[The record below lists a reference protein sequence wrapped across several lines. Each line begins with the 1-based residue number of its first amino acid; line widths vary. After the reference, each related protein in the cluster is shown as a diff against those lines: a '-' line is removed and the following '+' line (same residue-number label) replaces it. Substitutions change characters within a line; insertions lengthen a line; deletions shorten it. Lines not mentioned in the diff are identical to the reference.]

1 MSMRARNALLIVFA
15 ALLTVPLLGA
25 ASANPIANST
35 SQGATVIAVGPSQ
48 MGTTI
53 VNGSFAIEP
62 RAFFAVNGT
71 PTITVFVIYNGLIV
85 NTSSVTPYAIRKFT
99 VNGHVLYLL
108 YMTAVTTSITAFN
121 TTISTTTPILATT
134 SLNQTGA
141 IQTTVPATTTTTSP
155 SSGGII
161 GAIISFFRS
170 LFGFA

>member
-1 MSMRARNALLIVFA
+1 MRADNALLIVFA
-15 ALLTVPLLGA
+15 ALLAMPLLGA
-25 ASANPIANST
+25 AGANPIVNSM
-35 SQGATVIAVGPSQ
+35 SQGATVITVGPSQ

-99 VNGHVLYLL
+99 VSGHVLYLL
-108 YMTAVTTSITAFN
+108 YMTAITTSITTAN
-121 TTISTTTPILATT
+121 TTPIATTSVPATT
-134 SLNQTGA
+134 SLNQTSTA
-141 IQTTVPATTTTTSP
+141 QTTMPATAATAPP
-155 SSGGII
+155 SSGGIL
-161 GAIISFFRS
+161 GAIISFFRR